1 MRSSRSINT
10 RGITLVEML
19 VVVSIMVLVMA
30 IAIPVLRPA
39 LETRET
45 RDAARSITA
54 YFGAARFRALELRR
68 PYGVMLER
76 HSTVRNAS
84 VTLRQVE
91 IPPSYAGDTY
101 NTRVIVQW
109 TGTVYRNGNYDNA
122 SNIDGDAGTNHLTT
136 PGLPV
141 VTVAVQS
148 GTIAAATIRPGDLVR
163 FSSQNFWFRILPFN
177 YPPDVA
183 TFEDL
188 PANPG
193 FVDPARPMRAIVQ
206 APPGT
211 KLPWA
216 SPSPPLAFDIE
227 RQPYL
232 SSTMNTFIASR
243 TAEKPLLL
251 PRSTTIDLSASGS
264 EMTPAGFDFRDPST
278 GNAGPT
284 DGPVVLIYSP
294 DGNIDRVLIGGLQY
308 RVTEPIYLLLG
319 KRERMLMPDE
329 LPSPVSD
336 GWAPTIDQWPNW
348 LDTTN
353 LWLVIHPQSGA
364 IKVAE
369 NTYQDPPPHQA
380 GVFEWDNWTTWGPKL
395 YNARDL
401 ARSTDGLGG
410 R

>member
-1 MRSSRSINT
+1 MRSSPYTNRA
-10 RGITLVEML
+10 GITLVEML

-54 YFGAARFRALELRR
+54 YFGAARFRALESRR

-76 HSTVRNAS
+76 HANIRNAS

-91 IPPSYAGDTY
+91 IPPSYAGDAD
-101 NTRVIVQW
+101 NTRVTVQW
-109 TGTVYRNGNYDNA
+109 TGTVYRNGVYDN
-122 SNIDGDAGTNHLTT
+122 SGNIDGDASTNYLTT

-141 VTVAVQS
+141 VTVNIHS
-148 GTIAAATIRPGDLVR
+148 GSCAPATIRPSDLMR
-163 FSSQNFWFRILPFN
+163 FSSQNFWFRILPAG
-177 YPPDVA
+177 YPADVS
-183 TFEDL
+183 TTEDG
-188 PANPG
+188 NG
-193 FVDPARPMRAIVQ
+193 YVQFDGSHPMRAIVQ

-211 KLPWA
+211 KLPWQIT
-216 SPSPPLAFDIE
+216 SPPLSFEVE

-232 SSTMNTFIASR
+232 SSMGSFIASR

-251 PRSTTIDLSASGS
+251 PRNTTVDLSASGS
-264 EMTPAGFDFRDPST
+264 ETTPGGFDYRDPTT
-278 GNAGPT
+278 GNAGVT
-284 DGPVVLIYSP
+284 NGPVVVIFSP
-294 DGNIDRVLIGGLQY
+294 DGNVERVLVGGLQY
-308 RVTEPIYLLLG
+308 RVTEPLYLMLG
-319 KRERMLMPDE
+319 KRERMPMPDE

-369 NTYQDPPPHQA
+369 NTYQDPPTHQA
-380 GVFEWDNWTTWGPKL
+380 GVFEWDNWTTWWPKL
-395 YNARDL
+395 YAARDL
-401 ARSTDGLGG
+401 ARTTDGLGG